1 MSEKNLVVF
10 KGTGDGITV
19 LMDDLAD
26 FDVVLSEFIDKLNA
40 SKKFF
45 KGSKVSIRFK
55 GRTLTREEQ
64 DRLLTLL
71 RNQNILN
78 ISFLHE
84 LENDLIVNT
93 NQSYDD
99 QTSHTHFHYGIV
111 RSGQHIQYH
120 GNIVVLGDVNPG
132 GLITAGGNI
141 IILGALKGKVHAGLN
156 LNVSKPF
163 IVALGMYAL
172 QIGLRNIVAQSPD
185 GDTVYGKKEQIP
197 QIAYIQQEQIYV
209 DQIDLKSINDMLK

>member
-10 KGTGDGITV
+10 KGTRDGITV

-26 FDVVLSEFIDKLNA
+26 FDLILSEFMDKLSA

-55 GRTLTREEQ
+55 GRTLTSEEQ
-64 DRLLTLL
+64 DKLLTLL

-84 LENDLIVNT
+84 MDNDFSIST
-93 NQSYDD
+93 SQTYDEAV
-99 QTSHTHFHYGIV
+99 SHTHFHYGIV

-120 GNIVVLGDVNPG
+120 GNIIVLGDVNPG
-132 GLITAGGNI
+132 GLVTAGGNV

-156 LNVSKPF
+156 LNVTKPF
-163 IVALGMYAL
+163 IAALGMYAI
-172 QIGLRNIVAQSPD
+172 QIGLRNIVAQFPD
-185 GDTVYGKKEQIP
+185 EDVAYGKKEQIP
-197 QIAYIQQEQIYV
+197 QIAYIQDDQIYI

>member
-1 MSEKNLVVF
+1 MSDKNLVVF

-26 FDVVLSEFIDKLNA
+26 FDLILSEFMDKLKA

-55 GRTLTREEQ
+55 GRTLSKDEQ
-64 DRLLTLL
+64 DKLLNLL

-84 LENDLIVNT
+84 LEEDLIVNA
-93 NQSYDD
+93 NQSCDD
-99 QTSHTHFHYGIV
+99 QISHTHFHYGIV
-111 RSGQHIQYH
+111 RSGQHIQYN
-120 GNIVVLGDVNPG
+120 GNVVVLGDVNPG
-132 GLITAGGNI
+132 GLVTAGGNI

-163 IVALGMYAL
+163 VVALGMFAL

-185 GDTVYGKKEQIP
+185 GDTVYGKKEMIP
-197 QIAYIQQEQIYV
+197 QIAYIQEDQIYV
-209 DQIDLKSINDMLK
+209 DQIDLKSIQDMLK